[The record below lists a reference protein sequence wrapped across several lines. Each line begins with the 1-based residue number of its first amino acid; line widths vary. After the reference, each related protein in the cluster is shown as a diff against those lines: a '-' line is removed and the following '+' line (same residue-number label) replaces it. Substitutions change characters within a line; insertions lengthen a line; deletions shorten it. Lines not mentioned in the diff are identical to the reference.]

1 MGLLW
6 IKVLCAEVLLILIFR
21 YNETESW
28 TSFRVG
34 LRCIYR
40 CQWWQ
45 FREDWRW
52 QRTGRF
58 VSADCSS
65 FSAKYSLD
73 YHRKKNHLGDSSI
86 KCDRCSEVC
95 QDILSYMRHKKSHL
109 LSNNDCSQCDI
120 IISGK
125 NNLNCHK
132 LEIHEADKDL
142 PLWMW
147 SVHTLD

>member
-1 MGLLW
+1 MIFLIFVYWNLKCSYKVGLLW
-6 IKVLCAEVLLILIFR
+6 IKVLCVEVLLILIFR

-34 LRCIYR
+34 LRRIYR

-45 FREDWRW
+45 FRENWRW
-52 QRTGRF
+52 Q
-58 VSADCSS
+58 
-65 FSAKYSLD
+65 
-73 YHRKKNHLGDSSI
+73 
-86 KCDRCSEVC
+86 VC

-109 LSNNDCSQCDI
+109 LSNNECSQCDI

-147 SVHTLD
+147 SVHTLDYKRKHDLKRHK